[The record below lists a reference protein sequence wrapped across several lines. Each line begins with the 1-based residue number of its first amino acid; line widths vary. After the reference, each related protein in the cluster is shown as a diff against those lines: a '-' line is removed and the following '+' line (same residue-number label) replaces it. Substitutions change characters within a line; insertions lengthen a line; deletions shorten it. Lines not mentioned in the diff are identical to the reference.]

1 MTIKSDTTIGVCVPR
16 SGHRCTFATILLIAI
31 GVMNAGSVES
41 RATPEVPMEGERQV
55 LEHFKGLDQAVLR
68 QMVEILVKL
77 GEGKPESAAKLFQ
90 DNSKKAL
97 NPIASFEAD
106 VRRDFSKLAGRLNSI
121 QTVEYIGNTK
131 LSKNLSLALF
141 ALNTDYNMHYFVF
154 SLLRQGEADRFD
166 GFAWK
171 ADWEDMLQL
180 KVGFDEKPF
189 VVWEF
194 PRVER

>member
-1 MTIKSDTTIGVCVPR
+1 
-16 SGHRCTFATILLIAI
+16 
-31 GVMNAGSVES
+31 
-41 RATPEVPMEGERQV
+41 V
-55 LEHFKGLDQAVLR
+55 LEHFKGLDQTVLK
-68 QMVEILVKL
+68 QMVGILVNL

-97 NPIASFEAD
+97 TPSASFEAD
-106 VRRDFSKLAGRLNSI
+106 VRRDFSKLAGRLRSI
-121 QTVEYIGNTK
+121 QTAEYIGNTK

-141 ALNTDYNMHYFVF
+141 ALNTDYNVHYFVF
-154 SLLRQGEADRFD
+154 SLLRQGDSYRFD

-171 ADWEDMLQL
+171 ADWEDMLHL
-180 KVGFDEKPF
+180 KVVLDEKPL